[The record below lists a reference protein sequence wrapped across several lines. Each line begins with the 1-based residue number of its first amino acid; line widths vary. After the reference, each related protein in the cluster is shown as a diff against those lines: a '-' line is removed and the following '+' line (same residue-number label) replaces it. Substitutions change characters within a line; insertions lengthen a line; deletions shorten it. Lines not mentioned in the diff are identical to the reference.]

1 MGADSAD
8 PGVFTKLNDFES
20 AVVVNGLRR
29 ISEVDQE
36 FCISIRQKTI
46 EGMHWAEPFEVDH
59 RVDELIERKRR
70 LMRLKNHGL
79 ETIENVPFIIE
90 HIF

>member
-1 MGADSAD
+1 M
-8 PGVFTKLNDFES
+8 
-20 AVVVNGLRR
+20 NGLGC
-29 ISEVDQE
+29 IFEIDQE

-70 LMRLKNHGL
+70 LMRLKDHELG
-79 ETIENVPFIIE
+79 TIKNVPLIIE